1 MRKLLISVLSLFAVT
16 NAATAQKI
24 TVADVEALPGETV
37 SFTMTVDVQ
46 SGNYVGFQS
55 TSMQFPSTGFT
66 IKEGTANNAWS
77 GGNVMA
83 GNLDEEGKANLSVF
97 SGSDTPIP
105 DGEFIIGSLSF
116 TVDAG
121 LALGEYDV
129 TISDIKFLD
138 GTNYYPAPDV
148 TFKVFVV
155 KNHNVILD
163 ESATEAPAAATD
175 VNVKVNR
182 TIKANEWSTIC
193 LPFAMTEAQVN
204 AGFGEDVQVQL
215 GDFTGYETEEDAEEN
230 IVGIKVIFNNVTAI
244 EANHPYIIKVN
255 KPVTQIIAE
264 EVNIAPEDE
273 PAVSLGE
280 TTGSGK
286 NKKYHP
292 MDFNGTYVAD
302 FDFYNA
308 ATSTPLFLSSGNKFY
323 YATEN
328 TKFMKAF
335 RAYFDFDDVLAS
347 VDASRIVLSLNNET
361 SGISQIEN
369 KAMKN
374 ENVFDLQGRRV
385 SQSQKGL
392 YIKGGK
398 KVIMK

>member
-1 MRKLLISVLSLFAVT
+1 MKKSILFFILSAFITNAFAEEKLVVEKLLAP
-16 NAATAQKI
+16 Q
-24 TVADVEALPGETV
+24 G
-37 SFTMTVDVQ
+37 
-46 SGNYVGFQS
+46 
-55 TSMQFPSTGFT
+55 
-66 IKEGTANNAWS
+66 
-77 GGNVMA
+77 
-83 GNLDEEGKANLSVF
+83 GKANLVVNFEFDENHDYCSYEFSVVLPEGITVSGKPVLSEANPDQSASIDNNKLVAF
-97 SGSDTPIP
+97 SLNNTLLVGNKGLLVSIP
-105 DGEFIIGSLSF
+105 VTVDNSLEIGSVLSGKLTGISFGFSSKSGGNYF
-116 TVDAG
+116 TDA
-121 LALGEYDV
+121 
-129 TISDIKFLD
+129 SFDIE
-138 GTNYYPAPDV
+138 
-148 TFKVFVV
+148 VV
-155 KNHNVILD
+155 EDITVLD
-163 ESATEAPAAATD
+163 ESSTTPPVASEGS
-175 VNVKVNR
+175 VKVKVIR

-230 IVGIKVIFNNVTAI
+230 IVGIKVKFDNVTEI

-255 KPVTQIIAE
+255 KPVNQIIAE
-264 EVNIAPEDE
+264 EVTIAPEDE
-273 PAVSLGE
+273 PTVSFGT
-280 TTGSGK
+280 TTGKGK
-286 NKKYHP
+286 NAVYHP

-308 ATSTPLFLSSGNKFY
+308 ARSTPLFLSSGNKFY
-323 YATEN
+323 YATES
-328 TKFMKAF
+328 TQFMKAF

-385 SQSQKGL
+385 SQPQKGL